1 MPRLVDAIAANAA
14 RLRRPG
20 VSEAR
25 FAPAEAGPS
34 FSPPPINSPMGL
46 PSRGTFAPN
55 VIIGSDFYTGAG
67 QYRVAQRSSSPPPAP
82 ATSTPRTPVA
92 LVNKRLVA
100 PTIGG
105 GTKLSR
111 YNVVSTVVSPQ
122 AVGGGATVTQLFTAA
137 GVQAAD
143 KLLGYQWVTP
153 QLKGVTVLAVRIN
166 AANQI
171 AIDFFNPMAGS
182 LTPTGGTILLFLVQ

>member
-1 MPRLVDAIAANAA
+1 MPSIAEGVRANMRLNRGGQVA
-14 RLRRPG
+14 RY
-20 VSEAR
+20 
-25 FAPAEAGPS
+25 APASPGPT
-34 FSPPPINSPMGL
+34 FSPPVINSAMGL
-46 PSRGTFAPN
+46 PNRGTFAPAQ
-55 VIIGSDFYTGAG
+55 IIGSDFYTGAG
-67 QYRVAQRSSSPPPAP
+67 QFRVGQRSSTPPPPA
-82 ATSTPRTPVA
+82 ASTTPRTPVA

-105 GTKLSR
+105 GTKLNR
-111 YNVVSTVVSPQ
+111 YNVVKTIISPV

-143 KLLGYQWVTP
+143 KLLGYQWVAA
-153 QLKGVTVLAVRIN
+153 QAKGVTVLAVRIN

-171 AIDFFNPMAGS
+171 AIDFFNPTGGS